1 MELQHQEGVRDCK
14 IEKGK
19 DLISEK
25 AEIKA
30 TYELGFERKSNT
42 LTLEHYQ
49 TLREI
54 QTTMKDKYQV
64 LKETEVKV

>member
-1 MELQHQEGVRDCK
+1 MELEHQERVRDCK

-19 DLISEK
+19 DLISDK

-30 TYELGFERKSNT
+30 TYELDYEKRSNA

-54 QTTMKDKYQV
+54 
-64 LKETEVKV
+64 